1 MNDPLDSVFDEA
13 PEGHKSGVIA
23 VVGRPNVG
31 KSTLINAILGQK
43 VAAVSPKPQTTRK
56 TQLGIYTEALAQML
70 FIDTPHSRA
79 APQTGEYMVQTAE
92 NALRD
97 ADYIMWVL
105 DSTEAPGKGEHAI
118 AERVKSARTP
128 VILVLNKI
136 DALKPDANLAPHLAL
151 VEHIEVH
158 HVSALKNIGVQALL
172 QSLLVKIPFGPR
184 YYPDDQ
190 MTEIS
195 MRAVAAEIIR
205 EKVMTYT
212 EEEVP
217 HASAVEIIEYKERS
231 DGTHFV
237 SATIYVERDT
247 QKAIVVGKKGEKIKR
262 IGTRPARSFRKS
274 SSRVYL
280 ELHVSVLKNWR
291 SDPRAMQRFGYR
303 LQKDDNKCN
312 KQRRPVAA
320 AVLLR

>member
-56 TQLGIYTEALAQML
+56 TQLGIYTEPLAQIL
-70 FIDTPHSRA
+70 FIDTPGIHEPRHKL
-79 APQTGEYMVQTAE
+79 GEYMVQTAE

-158 HVSALKNIGVQALL
+158 HVSALKNIGVQELL
-172 QSLLVKIPFGPR
+172 QSLLSKIPFGPR

-262 IGTRPARSFRKS
+262 IGTEAREELQKIVDA
-274 SSRVYL
+274 RVYL

-291 SDPRAMQRFGYR
+291 SDPRAMQRFGYKI
-303 LQKDDNKCN
+303 QKDDK
-312 KQRRPVAA
+312 
-320 AVLLR
+320 

>member
-1 MNDPLDSVFDEA
+1 MDELNSVFDDA

-31 KSTLINAILGQK
+31 KSTLINALLGQK
-43 VAAVSPKPQTTRK
+43 VVAVSPKPQTTRK
-56 TQLGIYTEALAQML
+56 TQLGIYTAPLAQIL
-70 FIDTPHSRA
+70 FIDTPGIHEPRHKL
-79 APQTGEYMVQTAE
+79 GEYMVQTAE
-92 NALRD
+92 IALRD

-118 AERVKSARTP
+118 AERVKAARTP
-128 VILVLNKI
+128 VILILNKI
-136 DALKPDANLAPHLAL
+136 DALKPDADLSAHLAL
-151 VEHIEVH
+151 VEHVEVH
-158 HVSALKNIGVQALL
+158 HISALKNIGVRELL
-172 QSLLVKIPFGPR
+172 DSLLARLPFGPR

-205 EKVMTYT
+205 EKVMIYT

-217 HASAVEIIEYKERS
+217 HASAVEVIEYKERS
-231 DGTHFV
+231 DGTHYV

-262 IGTRPARSFRKS
+262 IGTEAREELQRIVQA
-274 SSRVYL
+274 RVYL

-303 LQKDDNKCN
+303 IQKDS
-312 KQRRPVAA
+312 R
-320 AVLLR
+320 

>member
-56 TQLGIYTEALAQML
+56 TQLGIYTEPLAQIL
-70 FIDTPHSRA
+70 FIDTPGIHEPRHKL
-79 APQTGEYMVQTAE
+79 GEFMVQTAE

-105 DSTEAPGKGEHAI
+105 DSSEAPGKGEHAI
-118 AERVKSARTP
+118 AERVKAARTP

-136 DALKPDANLAPHLAL
+136 DALKPDADLSAHLAL

-158 HVSALKNIGVQALL
+158 HVSALKNVRVQELL
-172 QSLLVKIPFGPR
+172 QSLLSRIPFGPR

-190 MTEIS
+190 LTEIN

-231 DGTHFV
+231 DGTHYV

-262 IGTRPARSFRKS
+262 IGTEAREELQKIVEA
-274 SSRVYL
+274 RVYL

-291 SDPRAMQRFGYR
+291 SDPRAMQRFGYKI
-303 LQKDDNKCN
+303 QKDDK
-312 KQRRPVAA
+312 
-320 AVLLR
+320 

>member
-31 KSTLINAILGQK
+31 KSTLINALLGQK

-56 TQLGIYTEALAQML
+56 TQLGIYTEPLAQIL
-70 FIDTPHSRA
+70 FIDTPGIHEPRHKL
-79 APQTGEYMVQTAE
+79 GEYMVQTAE

-105 DSTEAPGKGEHAI
+105 DATEAPGKGEHAI
-118 AERVKSARTP
+118 AERVKAARTP

-136 DALKPDANLAPHLAL
+136 DALKPDADLSAHLAL

-158 HVSALKNIGVQALL
+158 HVSALKNIGVQELLQALL
-172 QSLLVKIPFGPR
+172 SRIPFGPR

-190 MTEIS
+190 LTEIN

-231 DGTHFV
+231 DGTHYV

-262 IGTRPARSFRKS
+262 IGTEAREELQKIVDA
-274 SSRVYL
+274 RVYL

-303 LQKDDNKCN
+303 IQKDDK
-312 KQRRPVAA
+312 
-320 AVLLR
+320 

>member
-56 TQLGIYTEALAQML
+56 TQLGIYTEPLAQIL
-70 FIDTPHSRA
+70 FIDTPGIHEPRHKL
-79 APQTGEYMVQTAE
+79 GEYMVQTAE

-118 AERVKSARTP
+118 AERVKAARTP
-128 VILVLNKI
+128 VILILNKI
-136 DALKPDANLAPHLAL
+136 DALKPDADLSAHLAL

-158 HVSALKNIGVQALL
+158 HVSALKSIGVRELL
-172 QSLLVKIPFGPR
+172 QSLLSKIPFGPR

-190 MTEIS
+190 LTEIN

-262 IGTRPARSFRKS
+262 IGTEAREELQKIVDA
-274 SSRVYL
+274 RVYL

-291 SDPRAMQRFGYR
+291 SDPRAMQRFGYKI
-303 LQKDDNKCN
+303 QKDDK
-312 KQRRPVAA
+312 
-320 AVLLR
+320 

>member
-56 TQLGIYTEALAQML
+56 TQLGIYSEPLAQIL
-70 FIDTPHSRA
+70 FIDTPGIHEPRHKL
-79 APQTGEYMVQTAE
+79 GEYMVQTAE

-118 AERVKSARTP
+118 AERVKAARTP

-136 DALKPDANLAPHLAL
+136 DALKPDADLSAHLAL

-158 HVSALKNIGVQALL
+158 HVSALKNIAVQELL
-172 QSLLVKIPFGPR
+172 QSLLSKIPFGPR

-190 MTEIS
+190 LTEIN

-217 HASAVEIIEYKERS
+217 HASAVEIIEYKERQ

-262 IGTRPARSFRKS
+262 IGTAAREELQKIVDA
-274 SSRVYL
+274 RVYL

-291 SDPRAMQRFGYR
+291 SDPRAMQRFGYKI
-303 LQKDDNKCN
+303 QKDD
-312 KQRRPVAA
+312 R
-320 AVLLR
+320 